1 MTMHAI
7 AALHLLSLHDDN
19 KQTNPQLQLCFQ
31 LSGLSG
37 RWRGRAG
44 GISRL
49 PERLEE
55 PIPRRRLA
63 KLQRPPHDAPPLG
76 FVDSLAAELAAG
88 LWGAARCWRR
98 LGTHARAIST
108 HTLRVCGFAAHD
120 LRRGVEVELVP
131 EAQVVPARQQLLL
144 PVRQDH
150 LPARNSL
157 KRTTRGLRRGDGPY
171 R

>member
-7 AALHLLSLHDDN
+7 VACIHLLDDN
-19 KQTNPQLQLCFQ
+19 KQTEISSLQR
-31 LSGLSG
+31 SGLSG

-44 GISRL
+44 GIGRL

-88 LWGAARCWRR
+88 LWGAARCRR
-98 LGTHARAIST
+98 HLRTHERSALT
-108 HTLRVCGFAAHD
+108 
-120 LRRGVEVELVP
+120 
-131 EAQVVPARQQLLL
+131 
-144 PVRQDH
+144 DH
-150 LPARNSL
+150 P
-157 KRTTRGLRRGDGPY
+157 TG
-171 R
+171 